1 MEETLVLLLC
11 GGFFPPIVK
20 FKSVSPGF
28 NLKVLREVDGRNHHP
43 ATSWSGG
50 LLTTVQQPTQSRS
63 EKQMG
68 IKITILFSSPY
79 DLEEQ
84 FLLWVMCT
92 SFEWM

>member
-1 MEETLVLLLC
+1 M
-11 GGFFPPIVK
+11 
-20 FKSVSPGF
+20 SPGF

-84 FLLWVMCT
+84 LLLWVMCT